1 MVDKF
6 ESSEKRWTYGFNCTM
21 EHRYRLEQPAS
32 REQIVAII
40 RQRAER
46 NRERGGAPVGN
57 PGDREVEARIDRR
70 NAAIERRRFQA
81 VRNMFLSFF

>member
-1 MVDKF
+1 
-6 ESSEKRWTYGFNCTM
+6 M

-46 NRERGGAPVGN
+46 NRERGGAAAAIAAAAGN
-57 PGDREVEARIDRR
+57 PDRDVEARIERR

-81 VRNMFLSFF
+81 V

>member
-1 MVDKF
+1 
-6 ESSEKRWTYGFNCTM
+6 M

-46 NRERGGAPVGN
+46 NRERGGGAAPVGEAAGN
-57 PGDREVEARIDRR
+57 PDREVEARIERRR

-81 VRNMFLSFF
+81 VYLVNSVPIFFFL